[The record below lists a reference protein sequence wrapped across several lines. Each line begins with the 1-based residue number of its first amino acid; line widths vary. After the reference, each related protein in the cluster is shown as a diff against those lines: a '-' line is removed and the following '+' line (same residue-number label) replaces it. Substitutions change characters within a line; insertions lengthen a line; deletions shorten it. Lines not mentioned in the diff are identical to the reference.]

1 MVIKSIT
8 FTGLTLFALGS
19 LSLSSSTIP
28 SQAPI
33 VPTPT
38 HQTAIHSP
46 YLGEFRNSEEQ
57 GRTLGS
63 STTAAVNP
71 TPATSPSPMSA
82 PIEAPAAPPAS
93 TPTPSPIATPP
104 PTQKNEASP
113 TRPVKRSSNEA
124 PVTALPFSAGTV
136 TTSGSTTGPW
146 WLSTIHNP
154 TTTASA
160 PGTII
165 AVIDTGFALDHSGLA
180 GKWYINSKEVGPTT
194 SEGPAPN
201 CTSQGLPLNKSCNNL
216 DNDGN
221 GYPSD
226 WRGFDFADYDNN
238 PQTGEN
244 FPTGSAIEHGTF
256 VSGLIA
262 GTLTSS
268 TGGVDTSA
276 RIMPIQA
283 LDDNGSGYTT
293 AVADGIIYAADNGAQ
308 IINLS
313 LGATSDD
320 QYLHDAITY
329 AIAKGVVVVAA
340 AGNSSCDCMLYPANY
355 PEVIGVGASNMS
367 DSIAYFS
374 SYGANLDLLAPGQ
387 DLCSTSWT
395 STNTTSYYQ
404 CGGAGT
410 SFATPIVVGAISRL
424 IESGVVP
431 RLANQYVDITA
442 EKLSAMNGAWRTLQY
457 GTGRLNVSL
466 AVSALSG
473 PHVIAT
479 TETLIRNACNGTAAC
494 SINLINVAGTTY
506 TVSSKQPTGQA
517 AAVYWNTPSSDPNGT
532 VWLEYDTNTST
543 TSYYTFN

>member
-1 MVIKSIT
+1 MIIRSLT
-8 FTGLTLFALGS
+8 FTSLTLFALGS
-19 LSLSSSTIP
+19 LVLSNSPIAKPVVPSSP
-28 SQAPI
+28 NI
-33 VPTPT
+33 VPYNAPT
-38 HQTAIHSP
+38 LPYSLDNHSP
-46 YLGEFRNSEEQ
+46 GQ
-57 GRTLGS
+57 TLGA
-63 STTAAVNP
+63 STSLP
-71 TPATSPSPMSA
+71 SEPATTKPNEPNDT
-82 PIEAPAAPPAS
+82 PPTS
-93 TPTPSPIATPP
+93 TSEITPTPSPPSP
-104 PTQKNEASP
+104 SPTQTP
-113 TRPVKRSSNEA
+113 TPVPSRPVKKSTADS
-124 PVTALPFSAGTV
+124 PVTALPFSSGT
-136 TTSGSTTGPW
+136 TTANGAATGPW
-146 WLSTIHNP
+146 WLNTIHNP
-154 TTTASA
+154 VTTTSGLGA
-160 PGTII
+160 IV
-165 AVIDTGFALDHSGLA
+165 AVIDTGFALDHSGLS
-180 GKWYINSKEVGPTT
+180 GKWFINTKEVGPTLL
-194 SEGPAPN
+194 EGPAPN
-201 CTSQGLPLNKSCNNL
+201 CTTQGLSLNKSCNNL

-244 FPTGSAIEHGTF
+244 FPAGTAVEHGSF

-268 TGGVDTSA
+268 TGGVNTKA
-276 RIMPIQA
+276 RIMPLQV
-283 LDDNGSGYTT
+283 LDDNGSGFTS
-293 AVADGIIYAADNGAQ
+293 AVADAIIYAADNGAQ

-313 LGATSDD
+313 LGATADD
-320 QYLHDAITY
+320 QYLHDAISY

-355 PEVIGVGASNMS
+355 PEVIAVGASNMS
-367 DSIAYFS
+367 DTVAYFS

-395 STNTTSYYQ
+395 SSNTTSYYQ

-424 IESGVVP
+424 IEAGVPP
-431 RLANQYVDITA
+431 RLADQYVDITA
-442 EKLSAMNGAWRTLQY
+442 EKVSSMNGVWRNLQY

-473 PHVIAT
+473 PHVIST

-494 SINLINVAGTTY
+494 SVNLINVAGNTY

-517 AAVYWNTPSSDPNGT
+517 AAVYWNTPASDPIGT

-543 TSYYTFN
+543 SLYYTFS